1 MPGSDV
7 ERAGGGVLGDRR
19 DDESRADG
27 LMRSAG
33 PVTAIGGF
41 VLVLVAVLA
50 LREVASLVVPVMF
63 GLFIALTAWPMVGA
77 LERRGVRH
85 AYPTGGDDRGRP
97 CQRFRCGLRRGAL
110 GGRARGRD
118 FPRTRAA

>member
-7 ERAGGGVLGDRR
+7 ERAGGGVVGDRR
-19 DDESRADG
+19 DDESHADG

-33 PVTAIGGF
+33 PLMAIGGL

-63 GLFIALTAWPMVGA
+63 GLFIALTAWPMVGG

-85 AYPTGGDDRGRP
+85 A
-97 CQRFRCGLRRGAL
+97 FAL
-110 GGRARGRD
+110 VGTIAVVLAVVLVASSHSRS
-118 FPRTRAA
+118 PRTKAA